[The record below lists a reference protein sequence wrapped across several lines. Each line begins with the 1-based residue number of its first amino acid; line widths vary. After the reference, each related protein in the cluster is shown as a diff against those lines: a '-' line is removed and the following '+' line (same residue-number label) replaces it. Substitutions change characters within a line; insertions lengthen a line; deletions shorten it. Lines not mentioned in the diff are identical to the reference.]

1 MSRRPA
7 GQSEPNL
14 QRQDFRTVAEHWIG
28 KLKEFRVPNATPS
41 KSAWSWGWQSASC
54 LPQCRPDSL
63 SRSPRHSYSIML
75 SEVIWMK
82 DVRSDANQ
90 HQQEQQQQQHN
101 SSNNSSSNNNNSN
114 NSRNPWGIA
123 GVLSPTIIGSILLSF
138 ASCSAFGKDMS
149 NIPSSFL
156 RKDKLCWSQQTGKG
170 IASLKKKTFLDSAV
184 E

>member
-1 MSRRPA
+1 
-7 GQSEPNL
+7 
-14 QRQDFRTVAEHWIG
+14 
-28 KLKEFRVPNATPS
+28 
-41 KSAWSWGWQSASC
+41 
-54 LPQCRPDSL
+54 
-63 SRSPRHSYSIML
+63 
-75 SEVIWMK
+75 MK

-123 GVLSPTIIGSILLSF
+123 GVRSPTIIGSILLSF

-170 IASLKKKTFLDSAV
+170 IAGLKKKKS
-184 E
+184 